1 MPGEFIA
8 RQGLISRGNVVVT
21 GSLTTSGSLT
31 TTGTI
36 TATTLVVQTITSS
49 ISSITGSTNFG
60 SLSSDTHKFTGSLNV
75 TGAFYVTTGSVGIGT
90 VSPSQKL
97 EVVGGEIKAGRVDSS
112 QEGGQVSFGRAS
124 DNNTSWYIDL
134 YGSSTSP
141 QLRFVDVDNSAV
153 RMTLTGSN
161 VGIGT
166 TNPLAPLS
174 VNGSA
179 TISPAG
185 SGISSRFTDGYWST
199 FYISHTTPGLVNL
212 IADSPMV
219 FYTGAGGGSV
229 AERMR
234 ITSGGNVGIGVSPSA
249 WGSGTTALQIGTAAT
264 LWNRASDNLLV
275 LASNSYF
282 DGSADKQIT
291 TNTSNRMY
299 FVNGGTYFERAAS
312 TAAGSSTPWS
322 SSMVISANG
331 SIGAPTAGTNIYNA
345 SDIRLKQNISTIT
358 NGLSKINALNPVK
371 FNWIHNFE
379 PTENE
384 KDLLGFIAQEV
395 QNIIP
400 EAVENFGNN
409 SIIVGETV
417 IENPLRVNEKFII
430 PVLVKAIQE
439 LTARVQYLENK

>member
-1 MPGEFIA
+1 MP
-8 RQGLISRGNVVVT
+8 ISLS
-21 GSLTTSGSLT
+21 GSLNLSGSLT

-60 SLSSDTHKFTGSLNV
+60 SLAANTHTFTGSLNV
-75 TGAFYVTTGSVGIGT
+75 TGSATFSGALTAGATTLNGNLEFASGYFINMPWASDTRTMWERYNSATYFQRISSNGTLRQLRLESNGAYGNASIVLDGQSNSTVTTTITSDNTSITGNLGIGIST
-90 VSPSQKL
+90 TPSSILYISAQSDT
-97 EVVGGEIKAGRVDSS
+97 VGGSGVRL
-112 QEGGQVSFGRAS
+112 G
-124 DNNTSWYIDL
+124 
-134 YGSSTSP
+134 
-141 QLRFVDVDNSAV
+141 NSAV
-153 RMTLTGSN
+153 SRIWNTRFGTNTDLSYNLDFYDGTSWNNRLKLT
-161 VGIGT
+161 
-166 TNPLAPLS
+166 
-174 VNGSA
+174 
-179 TISPAG
+179 
-185 SGISSRFTDGYWST
+185 
-199 FYISHTTPGLVNL
+199 
-212 IADSPMV
+212 
-219 FYTGAGGGSV
+219 YT
-229 AERMR
+229 
-234 ITSGGNVGIGVSPSA
+234 GNVGIGVSPSS

-264 LWNRASDNLLV
+264 LWNRSSDNLLV

-312 TAAGSSTPWS
+312 TAAGSSTPWA

-345 SDIRLKQNISTIT
+345 SDIRLKQNITTIT
-358 NGLSKINALNPVK
+358 DGLNKVMGLNPVK
-371 FNWIHNFE
+371 FNWIHDFE
-379 PTENE
+379 PTEND

-395 QNIIP
+395 QTVLP
-400 EAVENFGNN
+400 EVVENFGNN
-409 SIIVGETV
+409 SITVGETV